1 MQTTLLLNSGES
13 AQDSANFSVNYIP
26 PIQLDPAKQYEIGLI
41 SCTCWNAM
49 PNVKTDVNDEI
60 WFTTYKNFLPST
72 TKKVKFHKELIIL
85 LI

>member
-1 MQTTLLLNSGES
+1 MQTTLLLNSSES

-49 PNVKTDVNDEI
+49 PNVKTDVNDTF
-60 WFTTYKNFLPST
+60 WFTTF
-72 TKKVKFHKELIIL
+72 KKM
-85 LI
+85 